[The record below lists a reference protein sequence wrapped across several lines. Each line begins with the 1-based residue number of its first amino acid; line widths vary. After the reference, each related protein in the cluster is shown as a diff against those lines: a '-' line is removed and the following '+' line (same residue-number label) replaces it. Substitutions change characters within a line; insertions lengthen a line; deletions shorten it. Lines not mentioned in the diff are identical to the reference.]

1 MQRFIPAAL
10 AVVIALG
17 GAPAS
22 AAAGSNELGK
32 KTDAPAKYKVPAPG
46 AEANADLDA
55 WQDQVSEIVDA
66 TLTFPLVGMLS
77 RQGGTTGVRLV
88 VDRSGKVDSATVEKP
103 SGNQDIDD
111 VTKRYFENLTL
122 PPLPASYEREKLSF
136 LYTIRYDFRD

>member
-1 MQRFIPAAL
+1 MQRFVPAAL

-17 GAPAS
+17 STPVS
-22 AAAGSNELGK
+22 AAAGANDLGK

-55 WQDQVSEIVDA
+55 WQDQVDEIVDA

-77 RQGGTTGVRLV
+77 RQGGTTGIRLV

-122 PPLPASYEREKLSF
+122 PPLPASYGADKLSF